1 MWSTAFPIKQT
12 EKLSWA
18 ELCSR
23 TLFDHNK
30 CTHPYE
36 HKHTEAI
43 QPHKTE
49 PTEPKAEPKIQQL
62 HLVYLKLDT
71 DTRSCLQDSFCHFVA
86 FVVVI
91 LV

>member
-62 HLVYLKLDT
+62 RLVYLKLQTQTLDHAFKT
-71 DTRSCLQDSFCHFVA
+71 A
-86 FVVVI
+86 FVI
-91 LV
+91 LLLLLLLF